1 MTTYTYR
8 QPVTGQAFVDLIEG
22 RHPKMTLDRF
32 VGKYVAVCCFGSSR
46 IGPGRAALD
55 AMRRHKGDFDNV
67 KTVFLGI
74 AIDPREHVDSIALT
88 GVYYH
93 LDADGAMSRQCG
105 AVPLEAVPF
114 GTQFRVAWTI
124 VDPAL
129 RVRAH
134 FHTNEDPAEFEA
146 VFALLNSLPEMD
158 QRQSCEVPAP
168 ILVIPRLF
176 EPGFCEKL
184 IGLYEE
190 GHPHD
195 SGFMRN
201 NVEIF
206 DYSFKRRRDYFVGDE
221 SVKQQII
228 KRISICVIPEIRKLF
243 FMEITRMER
252 YLVACYAAEE
262 EAHFRPHRDNG
273 QRVTAHRRF
282 AISVALN
289 DDFDGGDLLF
299 PEYNQRPHRIPKGWA
314 IVFPGA
320 ILHAVTPVTRGRR
333 YVFLPFLFDEGGA
346 KLQAGAATA
355 AGA

>member
-1 MTTYTYR
+1 MATYTYR
-8 QPVTGQAFVDLIEG
+8 QPVAGQALVDLIEG
-22 RHPKMTLDRF
+22 QHPKMTLDRF

-46 IGPGRAALD
+46 IGPGGAALD
-55 AMRRHKGDFDNV
+55 AMRRHNGDFDDV
-67 KTVFLGI
+67 RTVFLGI
-74 AIDPREHVDSIALT
+74 AIDPREKADTAQT
-88 GVYYH
+88 GIYYH

-105 AVPLEAVPF
+105 AAPLEAVPL
-114 GTQFRVAWTI
+114 GTQYRVTWTI

-134 FHTNEDPAEFEA
+134 FHTTEDPAECEA
-146 VFALLNSLPEMD
+146 VFALLNSLPEAD
-158 QRQSCEVPAP
+158 KRQSCEAPAP
-168 ILVIPRLF
+168 IFVIPRLF
-176 EPGFCEKL
+176 EPGFCEEL

-221 SVKQQII
+221 AVKEQII

-252 YLVACYAAEE
+252 YLVACYAAEDD
-262 EAHFRPHRDNG
+262 AHFRPHRDNG

-299 PEYNQRPHRIPKGWA
+299 PEYNERHHRISTGWA
-314 IVFPGA
+314 IVFPCA

-346 KLQAGAATA
+346 EIQAGAAQVLD
-355 AGA
+355 